1 MKLRVKIEEL
11 ELSKKLVDVDCQRL
25 WDDLLKKDA
34 EVILLMSKEQG
45 KEREIEDLQ
54 RKLVKIETE

>member
-11 ELSKKLVDVDCQRL
+11 ELSKKLVDVDCQKL
-25 WDDLLKKDA
+25 WDELLKKDA

-45 KEREIEDLQ
+45 KEREIEDMQ
-54 RKLVKIETE
+54 KKLVKIETE